1 MRRRVGGMRLLTLC
15 GIAVALEPMVD
26 RVRYFTERSRE
37 DVLRKAKRVVL
48 GDQLS
53 QLQKESRQQQGPI
66 CVTGTTSGIGNNVA
80 CELATLGYEV
90 IACGRN
96 AHKVPTQCHRQ
107 FVFDLAD
114 LEATASAAD
123 QIREL
128 QPTVLILNAG
138 VWPTVLEYTVDELE
152 LGFQVNHLAQFLL
165 YTKLADSLER
175 VVVLTSL
182 AHAGCDDLGLDD
194 INWEK
199 RAFDPALSYSATK
212 LMNLLFAKE
221 LARRSKS
228 AIAVHP
234 GIVATD
240 LFRSFSL
247 QSALNRI
254 PDPFGLLPAMPNL
267 DFQPL
272 ADVLV
277 QNPQL
282 NPTPLKT
289 PIEAARD
296 VIYAAIDT
304 NLDTGLYLSDAE
316 PTPPFLPATTD
327 EAQLRLW
334 NFSEQLLKNKLARPL
349 PPADAVVE
357 ELPSLADSSSQV
369 GDDVAESNTT
379 AVGNVADSNTT
390 AVGNVADSIASVV
403 GNVADPNTTVVGN
416 VADSNTTAVGNATS
430 A

>member
-1 MRRRVGGMRLLTLC
+1 MRRRCGVLLLLTLF
-15 GIAVALEPMVD
+15 GIAMALEPMVD

-37 DVLRKAKRVVL
+37 DIVRKAKRIVL

-53 QLQKESRQQQGPI
+53 QLQNESRRQNGPI
-66 CVTGTTSGIGNNVA
+66 CVTGTTGGIGNNVA
-80 CELATLGYEV
+80 CELTALGYDV

-96 AHKVPTQCHRQ
+96 ALKVPPQCHRQ
-107 FVFDLAD
+107 FIFDLAD
-114 LEATASAAD
+114 LEATVSAAD

-138 VWPTVLEYTVDELE
+138 VWPTILEYTVDELE

-165 YTKLADSLER
+165 YQKLADSLER

-240 LFRSFSL
+240 LFRGFSL

-272 ADVLV
+272 ADLLV

-289 PIEAARD
+289 PVEAARD
-296 VIYAAIDT
+296 VVYAAIDT

-316 PTPPFLPATTD
+316 PTPPFLPATTE
-327 EAQLRLW
+327 EAQRRLW
-334 NFSEQLLKNKLARPL
+334 DFSERLLESKLARPL
-349 PPADAVVE
+349 PPSDSVVE
-357 ELPSLADSSSQV
+357 EFPSLADSSSQV
-369 GDDVAESNTT
+369 GD
-379 AVGNVADSNTT
+379 NVADSNTT
-390 AVGNVADSIASVV
+390 AMD
-403 GNVADPNTTVVGN
+403 
-416 VADSNTTAVGNATS
+416 NATS